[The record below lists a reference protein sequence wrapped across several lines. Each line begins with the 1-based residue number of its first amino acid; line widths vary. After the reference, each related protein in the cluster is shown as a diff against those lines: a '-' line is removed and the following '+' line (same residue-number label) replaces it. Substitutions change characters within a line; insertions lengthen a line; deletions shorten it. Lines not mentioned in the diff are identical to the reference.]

1 MPGGEVA
8 DVQRDAG
15 EPRDLRHLPLLEEPI
30 GDPALIEDLDRAG
43 VQTACARAGEVLIGA
58 PLDDGDV
65 DARERQLARQHQ
77 PGRTSS
83 SDHHRMHL
91 VPPIWLAAAIM
102 GHTRGLVSSPPVGY
116 KLDVERSVSAS
127 FREAVERADL
137 DAAVALLAEDVVF
150 RSPAVF
156 KPYEG
161 RETVAT
167 ILRTVFGVFE
177 DFRYTD
183 ELDGDGVHGLLFEA
197 RVGERSLQGID
208 LLRPD
213 AEGQIAEF
221 TVMIRPA
228 SGLIALAERMGPALQ
243 AAGVS

>member
-1 MPGGEVA
+1 MS
-8 DVQRDAG
+8 
-15 EPRDLRHLPLLEEPI
+15 RH
-30 GDPALIEDLDRAG
+30 D
-43 VQTACARAGEVLIGA
+43 
-58 PLDDGDV
+58 
-65 DARERQLARQHQ
+65 
-77 PGRTSS
+77 
-83 SDHHRMHL
+83 
-91 VPPIWLAAAIM
+91 
-102 GHTRGLVSSPPVGY
+102 
-116 KLDVERSVSAS
+116 

-137 DAAVALLAEDVVF
+137 DAAVALLAEDVLF

-177 DFRYTD
+177 DFHYTD
-183 ELDGDGVHGLLFEA
+183 ELDGDGIHGLLFAA

-208 LLRPD
+208 LLRSGAD
-213 AEGQIAEF
+213 GQIAEF

-243 AAGVS
+243 AAGVR